1 MTRPIML
8 NTCLIIIGDE
18 ILSGRTLD
26 TNSHYLARRLNEL
39 GITPKSFITISDN
52 KAVIEPMIVAALE
65 NNDIVFV
72 AGGLG
77 PTPDDNTTIC
87 VANVL
92 KRRLILDESILAR
105 IEKYFEIQKLPI
117 PEIATRQALIPQGA
131 IVLDNPVGQAPGLI
145 LKHNKKVIVLLP
157 GVPIELEKIFE
168 TGVIPFLHDTYNLQP
183 DLILTFRTTN
193 IPEIEIVQKI
203 SDVIKRYKDIAVAYL
218 PSVLGVDIKI
228 SRIKD
233 KKTLMA
239 LEKEI
244 TARLKPWLYAKGLET
259 IEEIIGQ
266 ICRKKQLTLSI
277 AESCTGGLISDKITN
292 IPGSSEYFIGSAVVY
307 NNKLKQ
313 LIGGVKSE
321 TLKKFGAVSKETVME
336 LAQGIRQH
344 FNTDI
349 GLSVSGIAGP
359 SGATKEKPIGLVFIG
374 VATKRGSNFEQHN
387 FMGTRRMIKEKSAM
401 AALDFLRR
409 TIEII

>member
-1 MTRPIML
+1 ML
-8 NTCLIIIGDE
+8 NTGLIIIGDE
-18 ILSGRTLD
+18 ILSGRTQD
-26 TNSHYLARRLNEL
+26 TNSHYLSRRLNEL

-52 KAVIEPMIVAALE
+52 KSVIEQTIASAIE

-77 PTPDDNTTIC
+77 PTPDDNTIAC

-92 KRRLILDESILAR
+92 NRRLILDELLLTR
-105 IEKYFEIQKLPI
+105 IEKHFERQKLSI

-131 IVLDNPVGQAPGLI
+131 IILDNPVGQAPGLI
-145 LKHNKKVIVLLP
+145 LKHGKKVIVLLP
-157 GVPIELEKIFE
+157 GVPIELQNIFE

-183 DLILTFRTTN
+183 DLMLAFRTTN

-203 SDVIKRYKDIAVAYL
+203 SDVTKRYKDITVAYL

-233 KKTLMA
+233 KKTLMT

-244 TARLKPWLYAKGLET
+244 GNRLKSWIYAKGGQT

-292 IPGSSEYFIGSAVVY
+292 IPGSSEYFIGGAIVY
-307 NNKLKQ
+307 SNKLKQ
-313 LIGGVKSE
+313 LIGGVKPE
-321 TLKKFGAVSKETVME
+321 TIKKFGAVSKETVTE

-374 VATKRGSNFEQHN
+374 VATKRGSSFEQHN
-387 FMGTRRMIKEKSAM
+387 FTGTRRMIKEKSAM

-409 TIEII
+409 TIESL